1 MKIGIL
7 TFHGACNYGAV
18 LQAYALQKYLSLQGH
33 DVGIIDY
40 NNDAIMSCYKVFDVK
55 RVRNKKNILFFK
67 AFAKEILCLSNRHN
81 RKSKFENFASQYFN
95 LIECTENSLR
105 SLDLIVVGS
114 DQVWNILLTNGFDSW
129 YWGEIAKSYDI
140 RIISYA
146 ASMEQYWGIE
156 NDDKAKS
163 LLHNFNSISV
173 RENSLKERLMMLTGR
188 KIDVTVD
195 PTLLI
200 EEKQWNEIAVK
211 PSIEGPYIF
220 LYQVRN
226 SQQAF
231 DYANRLAKKNG
242 MRLVCVSARVSALN
256 TKGFGAIS
264 PAEFIGLIKY
274 ASIVIACSF
283 HGVVFSVLFQKKFIA
298 LKLGDGRD
306 SRYVDFLNSIGLAST
321 LKDLHEPGEVSTPP
335 EYSDVSRDLKIIV
348 NESKKWLEESVI

>member
-7 TFHGACNYGAV
+7 TFHSAYNYGAV

-40 NNDAIMSCYKVFDVK
+40 NNNVLLSCYKVFDIK
-55 RVRNKKNILFFK
+55 RVRNKNPILFLK
-67 AFAKEILCLSNRHN
+67 AFAKEILCLRNRHK

-95 LIECTENSLR
+95 LIECTENSLK
-105 SLDLIVVGS
+105 SLELIVVGS

-129 YWGEIAKSYDI
+129 YWGEVANAHNI
-140 RIISYA
+140 RAISYA
-146 ASMEQYWGIE
+146 ASMEQYWGVE

-163 LLHNFNSISV
+163 LLHNFNCISV
-173 RENSLKERLMMLTGR
+173 REKSLKERLLLLTDR
-188 KIDVTVD
+188 KITVTVD

-200 EEKQWNEIAVK
+200 GKKQWNEIAVK
-211 PSIEGPYIF
+211 PPIEGPYIF

-242 MRLVCVSARVSALN
+242 MRLVCVSARVNALN

-306 SRYVDFLNSIGLAST
+306 SRYVDFIKSIGLAST
-321 LKDLHEPGEVSTPP
+321 LKNLHEVGEDSNAP
-335 EYSDVSRDLKIIV
+335 EYSAVSGDLKRMV
-348 NESKKWLEESVI
+348 NESKKWLKESVI